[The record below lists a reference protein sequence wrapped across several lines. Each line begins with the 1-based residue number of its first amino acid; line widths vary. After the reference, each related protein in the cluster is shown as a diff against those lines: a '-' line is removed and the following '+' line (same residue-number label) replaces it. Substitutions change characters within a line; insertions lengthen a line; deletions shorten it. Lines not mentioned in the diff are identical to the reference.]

1 MKKSRLKTTNINA
14 AARLI
19 LPLVILVT
27 IVLGCGE
34 SKTDEVKSG
43 KLKYVETLQYGSVG
57 THGSQGWYVSDRKF
71 FVDGKSW
78 SPDGIKTK
86 DLGNCDSSPNE
97 AVEALKCR
105 SYIDSKQQIHILRMK
120 NGKPEWLTISGASGD
135 SDAGIWVGEGH
146 WLLFKDFYFNVETS
160 ERREIKNLPDYP
172 KDNFMAAS
180 PDLETII
187 YEESC
192 LMSLYDSET
201 REEIPN
207 KLLDER
213 CKKYYD
219 GGIYKGV
226 AAYWL
231 IDAKTGDVKILELKE
246 DKYPSLKRPGL
257 PGENRE
263 SNFKKMVV
271 WEKDKNGK
279 DQLVAPK

>member
-1 MKKSRLKTTNINA
+1 MKRSSLKTTNINA
-14 AARLI
+14 AAKLI
-19 LPLVILVT
+19 LPLIILVT
-27 IVLGCGE
+27 IGLGCGKSE
-34 SKTDEVKSG
+34 TDEVKSG
-43 KLKYVETLQYGSVG
+43 RLKYVKTLRYGSVG

-71 FVDGKSW
+71 LVDGRKW
-78 SPDGIKTK
+78 SPDGIKIK
-86 DLGNCDSSPNE
+86 EIGDCDSSPNE
-97 AVEALKCR
+97 AVEALKCY
-105 SYIDSKQQIHILRMK
+105 SYIDLKQQIHILRMK
-120 NGKPEWLTISGASGD
+120 EDQPEWLTISGASDGSD
-135 SDAGIWVGEGH
+135 SGIWVGDGH

-192 LMSLYDSET
+192 LMSLYNSET
-201 REEIPN
+201 REKIPN

-213 CKKYYD
+213 CKKHYD
-219 GGIYKGV
+219 GGIYEGV

-231 IDAKTGDVKILELKE
+231 IDAKTGNVKILELKE
-246 DKYPSLKRPGL
+246 DQYPSLKRPGQ

-263 SNFKKMVV
+263 SNFKKMIV